1 MNVAEGVSF
10 HENVPWKFLG
20 LQVELFMA
28 GHQSWIAWGVIK
40 PAGVRTASFCIKT
53 PRLLCLPS
61 QSGCGFPALMW
72 N

>member
-28 GHQSWIAWGVIK
+28 GHQS
-40 PAGVRTASFCIKT
+40 
-53 PRLLCLPS
+53 
-61 QSGCGFPALMW
+61 
-72 N
+72 